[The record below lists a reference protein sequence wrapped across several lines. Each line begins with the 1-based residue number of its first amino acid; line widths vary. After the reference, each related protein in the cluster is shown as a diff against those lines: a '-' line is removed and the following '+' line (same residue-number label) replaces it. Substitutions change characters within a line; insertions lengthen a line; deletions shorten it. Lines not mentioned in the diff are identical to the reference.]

1 MTVENRYEQPTC
13 KVLTLA
19 LEYGFVGSNPIE
31 EIGDGGNF

>member
-1 MTVENRYEQPTC
+1 MSIKQRYESPTC

-19 LEYGFVGSNPIE
+19 LEYGFVVSNPIE

>member
-19 LEYGFVGSNPIE
+19 LEHGFVGSNPIE